1 MEIEN
6 KKNLKEIVLSIL
18 FVAGEGVD
26 KSFILEKLA
35 ISQKELDKAIEELKN
50 EYCEGKGIHIISF
63 KNKIQLASNPEYAD
77 YIEEVLSPIREKAL
91 TRAAL
96 ETLAIIAYKQPITK
110 LEIETIRG
118 VNNCDYAVQILSD
131 QNMIEVVGRKDAV
144 GKPLLFGTTE
154 NFLKRFNLSDLDELP
169 DYNDLL
175 ERIKVIETDEPKSN
189 SLYNEFKIPDEEEL
203 PEFLQGESGLQNVSA
218 DEEPEDDFE
227 DEFEDDED
235 EEDDE

>member
-6 KKNLKEIVLSIL
+6 KKNLKEIILSIL
-18 FVAGEGVD
+18 FVAGGGVD

-35 ISQKELDKAIEELKN
+35 VSEKELDKVIEELKA
-50 EYCEGKGIHIISF
+50 EYSEDKGIHIISF
-63 KNKIQLASNPEYAD
+63 KNKIQLASNPQYAD

-154 NFLKRFNLSDLDELP
+154 NFLKRFNLTDLDQLP
-169 DYNDLL
+169 DYEELI
-175 ERIKVIETDEPKSN
+175 ERIKVIETEEAPKSN

-203 PEFLQGESGLQNVSA
+203 PAFLQGESGLANVSA
-218 DEEPEDDFE
+218 DEQVE